1 MLLRSLRST
10 ILSQRDYFSPRE
22 VGYCR
27 RLLCWSDYSSD
38 QHDPAAYMAYVQ
50 SLGLVGYKTECKFL
64 IRLYR
69 TAGCAITV
77 FQEQYWLRHATRR
90 RPPPQLP
97 LVTSSELVSAYE
109 ALEGIE
115 RLGFYLLASTGR
127 RSCEINRLIYLPDQS
142 TPTQLL
148 FRLPIQKNNV
158 QNAIILLR
166 PSESELPLLE
176 PYDEICRHFCGPPVH
191 FNWDR
196 IRRRAGLRLHSLR
209 NRFAIRLFL
218 TGMSEEGINERMG
231 WTDCRSLRRYV
242 RVSFDYLRQQETA
255 DAVVAMIRSIT

>member
-1 MLLRSLRST
+1 MLLSELRST

-22 VGYCR
+22 IGYCR
-27 RLLCWSDYSSD
+27 RLLCWSDYSSA
-38 QHDPAAYMAYVQ
+38 QHEPAAYVAYVQ
-50 SLGLVGYKTECKFL
+50 SLDLVGYKAECKFL

-77 FQEQYWLRHATRR
+77 FQEQHWLRHATRR

-97 LVTSSELVSAYE
+97 LVTSAELVSAFG
-109 ALEGIE
+109 ALDGFE

-127 RSCEINRLIYLPDQS
+127 RSCEINRLIFLPNQS
-142 TPTQLL
+142 TPTQML

-158 QNAIILLR
+158 QNAIIFLR
-166 PSESELPLLE
+166 PGESELSLSA
-176 PYDEICRHFCGPPVH
+176 PYEEICSHFSGSPVP

-196 IRRRAGLRLHSLR
+196 IRRRTRLRLHSLR

-218 TGMSEEGINERMG
+218 SGLPEESINERMG

-255 DAVVAMIRSIT
+255 DAVVSMIRSIT